1 MNTGGTA
8 IIVFF
13 IHLPIETDILI
24 INSMASPVREVKTE
38 KPKMKFAFGKKN
50 YTILI
55 AGIVLLILGF
65 FTLSGGG
72 SKDPNEFSYDLFSTR
87 RMVIAPI
94 MLMLGYITVA
104 VGIMAKPDEDTS
116 SDQTN
121 I

>member
-1 MNTGGTA
+1 
-8 IIVFF
+8 
-13 IHLPIETDILI
+13 
-24 INSMASPVREVKTE
+24 MASPVREVKTE
-38 KPKMKFAFGKKN
+38 KPKMKFAFGRKN

-104 VGIMAKPDEDTS
+104 VGIMAKPDEETS
-116 SDQTN
+116 SEETT